1 MLTKVVGN
9 TGLYAL
15 TSTTGTF
22 VASRTDGLSTLKVRV
37 AATSP
42 AVINFGTGVADNNSD
57 VLIPAGHVEHFT
69 LASTST
75 VSFVLL
81 SGATAGAISITTIA

>member
-9 TGLYAL
+9 TGLYTL
-15 TSTTGTF
+15 NSTTGTF
-22 VASRTDGLSTLKVRV
+22 VASRTDGGSTLKVRI
-37 AATSP
+37 AATQP
-42 AVINFGTGVADNNSD
+42 AVVNFGTGVADNNSD

-75 VSFVLL
+75 VSYLL
-81 SGATAGAISITTIA
+81 LAGATTGTISITTIA